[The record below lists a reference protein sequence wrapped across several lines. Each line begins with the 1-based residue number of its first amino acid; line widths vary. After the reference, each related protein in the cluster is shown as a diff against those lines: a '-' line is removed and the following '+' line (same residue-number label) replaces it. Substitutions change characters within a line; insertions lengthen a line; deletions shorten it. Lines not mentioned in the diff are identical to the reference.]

1 MRDFLYL
8 KKGGNEYIDEKW
20 REIGII
26 LFEIR
31 DWKKENIHGKKKG
44 DFLIRNKGKKN

>member
-1 MRDFLYL
+1 M
-8 KKGGNEYIDEKW
+8 GNEYIDENW

-31 DWKKENIHGKKKG
+31 DRKKENIRGRKG

>member
-1 MRDFLYL
+1 M
-8 KKGGNEYIDEKW
+8 GNEYIDENW

-31 DWKKENIHGKKKG
+31 DRKKENIRGKKRRKG